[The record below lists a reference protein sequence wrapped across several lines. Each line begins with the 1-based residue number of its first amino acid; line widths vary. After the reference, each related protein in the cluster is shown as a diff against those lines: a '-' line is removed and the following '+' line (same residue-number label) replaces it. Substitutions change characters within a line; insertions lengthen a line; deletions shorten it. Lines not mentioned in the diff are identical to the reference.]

1 MPVMILQVDLAYGSM
16 LCRCGNVASAIIEKD
31 IVGNP
36 KGVAVIEFESESAR
50 KVALTLSGTRSMQSA
65 HQFDDHWLKPV
76 HIQRNSLRNNQ

>member
-1 MPVMILQVDLAYGSM
+1 M

-36 KGVAVIEFESESAR
+36 KGVAVIEFESEPAR

-65 HQFDDHWLKPV
+65 HQLEGQWSKSV
-76 HIQRNSLRNNQ
+76 HIQCNPLRNNQ